1 MRIFFAAVFVLV
13 VLLAVLP
20 VRDVVVPSRW
30 PAPLVDAIVR
40 LDTAPLRRTTLHG
53 AQGLVF
59 SLGTSS
65 LVAAPTTPA
74 PPSTPVPTPTPST
87 GVARTAPGPN
97 ATRVRHAPALAAAD
111 AVTFTAVCVAVAA
124 YRLTATMAADAGFV
138 VAALLA
144 CVAAARLRRL
154 GAAWGGRFAA
164 AWPTLLAAAGPL
176 PVATPAAT
184 PAALPAPAVATAD
197 LPAVAAT
204 APLAAPVVS
213 AVPAAPH
220 VPAAPAAVRRER
232 SGQKPPVP
240 VPVAVA
246 AAPAAPAAAGA
257 FGRPVTDVW
266 RRVLRPSTDASWLY
280 NDAQLGIVIRR
291 IVAPADPARG
301 ARIHLVG
308 PTIVYGTAAHSGLP
322 CWAPLVARTGPPM
335 GIADRKPAVAM
346 VWGASSDVA
355 ATRHYLATE
364 RVADFEARHAALKA
378 AVEGARTNRRRQAR
392 SLRWQVAAARA
403 RAALHLARARDERK
417 ARKAAEDKAAKTSA
431 DCEARVA
438 TAEEAKR
445 KLETRLAELQRR
457 RWPLFPC

>member
-1 MRIFFAAVFVLV
+1 
-13 VLLAVLP
+13 
-20 VRDVVVPSRW
+20 
-30 PAPLVDAIVR
+30 
-40 LDTAPLRRTTLHG
+40 
-53 AQGLVF
+53 
-59 SLGTSS
+59 
-65 LVAAPTTPA
+65 
-74 PPSTPVPTPTPST
+74 
-87 GVARTAPGPN
+87 
-97 ATRVRHAPALAAAD
+97 
-111 AVTFTAVCVAVAA
+111 
-124 YRLTATMAADAGFV
+124 
-138 VAALLA
+138 
-144 CVAAARLRRL
+144 
-154 GAAWGGRFAA
+154 
-164 AWPTLLAAAGPL
+164 
-176 PVATPAAT
+176 
-184 PAALPAPAVATAD
+184 
-197 LPAVAAT
+197 
-204 APLAAPVVS
+204 VS

-246 AAPAAPAAAGA
+246 AAPAAPAAPAAAGA

>member
-1 MRIFFAAVFVLV
+1 M
-13 VLLAVLP
+13 
-20 VRDVVVPSRW
+20 
-30 PAPLVDAIVR
+30 
-40 LDTAPLRRTTLHG
+40 G
-53 AQGLVF
+53 
-59 SLGTSS
+59 
-65 LVAAPTTPA
+65 
-74 PPSTPVPTPTPST
+74 
-87 GVARTAPGPN
+87 
-97 ATRVRHAPALAAAD
+97 
-111 AVTFTAVCVAVAA
+111 
-124 YRLTATMAADAGFV
+124 
-138 VAALLA
+138 
-144 CVAAARLRRL
+144 
-154 GAAWGGRFAA
+154 
-164 AWPTLLAAAGPL
+164 
-176 PVATPAAT
+176 
-184 PAALPAPAVATAD
+184 LPAPTAAVAGARF
-197 LPAVAAT
+197 PAAAAT
-204 APLAAPVVS
+204 APPAAPVVA
-213 AVPAAPH
+213 AVPAARL
-220 VPAAPAAVRRER
+220 VPVA
-232 SGQKPPVP
+232 PVP

-246 AAPAAPAAAGA
+246 ALAAPAAPLPGR
-257 FGRPVTDVW
+257 FGPVTDVW
-266 RRVLRPSTDASWLY
+266 RRILRPSTDASWLY